1 MVYKEP
7 EMVTKI
13 RALVAIILT
22 VLVVFTGRLVQ
33 LQVVRAT
40 EMKILSDQNVR
51 VEKRLSPLRGRI
63 LARDGT
69 ILADNRIAWDLRYW
83 GGEIQNWQKLAFLLG
98 LSEKPAHPD
107 FSDPEQAQFG
117 SVVAYNIPDNLVSA
131 VEELVAGQ
139 KDVLYLRER
148 LERTYPTN
156 LAAQVVGYTTEAKGR
171 FPGYALDENVGVMGI
186 EESYQDALFGV
197 PGKMNVQVDNHNT
210 PISDEIVEAARP
222 GQDIVLTIDP
232 NVQRM
237 AEDAIKNALPY
248 VNAARDQRKLPHEE
262 IVRGALVAMNPKT
275 GEILAMASTPTFDQ
289 NVFTRRPSDPEK
301 VTALLTDN
309 TNFPMMNRSLEAFPP
324 ASTFKLVTSST
335 LIESGFISPDD
346 RFSCSASMYYG
357 GREWKNWSYPSSR
370 GHYNAVEA
378 IADSC
383 NTYYWRAA
391 MSTPNF
397 QEGWADFAQALVAR
411 AREFGFGEPV
421 GIGLEEEKAGR
432 VPDDAWTRA
441 YHGWAWRSG
450 DTLNVSIGQGD
461 ALATPI
467 QDLQMVSTIALNG
480 RQVKPHL
487 VKSIGGVPA
496 DVPEKQI
503 PGVHW
508 ETLKSGMRH
517 MITDYGSARFL
528 GPGAFPINVAG
539 KTGTAQNA
547 KSYSQDGYD
556 HVWFT
561 GFAPLEDPEIAV
573 VVFIEHGDRST
584 AVAVPTA
591 RDFLKAYFDAQEAT
605 VTALN

>member
-1 MVYKEP
+1 
-7 EMVTKI
+7 MVTKI
-13 RALVAIILT
+13 RALVAVIFT
-22 VLVVFTGRLVQ
+22 VLVVFTGQLVY
-33 LQVVRAT
+33 LQVVRAH
-40 EMKILSDQNVR
+40 ELKILSDQNVR

-69 ILADNRIAWDLRYW
+69 VLADNRIAWDLRYW
-83 GGEIQNWQKLAFLLG
+83 GGEIQNWDKLAFLLD
-98 LSEKPAHPD
+98 LTEKPLGPN

-117 SVVAYNIPDNLVSA
+117 SIAAYNIPDNLVSA

-156 LAAQVVGYTTEAKGR
+156 LAAQVIGYTTEAKGR
-171 FPGYALDENVGVMGI
+171 YEGYALDENVGIMGI
-186 EESYQDALFGV
+186 EDSYQDALFGV
-197 PGKMNVQVDNHNT
+197 PGTVMVHVDNHNT
-210 PISDEIVEAARP
+210 MLSSEVIESAQP

-248 VNAARDQRKLPHEE
+248 VNAARDLRNLPHEE

-275 GEILAMASTPTFDQ
+275 GEIIAMASTPTFDQ
-289 NVFTRRPSDPEK
+289 NIFTRRPSDPEK

-309 TNFPMMNRSLEAFPP
+309 TNLPMSNRSLEAFPP
-324 ASTFKLVTSST
+324 ASTFKLITSST
-335 LIESGFISPDD
+335 LIEGGFVSPDD

-357 GREWKNWSYPSSR
+357 GREWKNWSYPSAR

-432 VPDDAWTRA
+432 VPDDAWSRA
-441 YHGWAWRSG
+441 YQGYAWRSG

-467 QDLQMVSTIALNG
+467 QDLQMISTIALNG

-487 VKSIGGVPA
+487 VKSIDGVA
-496 DVPEKQI
+496 VEVPEKQI
-503 PGVHW
+503 SGVYW
-508 ETLKSGMRH
+508 ETLKTGMRH

-561 GFAPLEDPEIAV
+561 GFAPMEDPEIAV
-573 VVFIEHGDRST
+573 VVFIEHGDKST

-591 RDFLKAYFDAQEAT
+591 RDFLKAYFEVQDEPT
-605 VTALN
+605 VTASN

>member
-1 MVYKEP
+1 MVYKEF

-13 RALVAIILT
+13 RALVAIIFT
-22 VLVVFTGRLVQ
+22 VLVIFTGRLVQ
-33 LQVVRAT
+33 LQVLRAT

-69 ILADNRIAWDLRYW
+69 VLADNRIAWDLRYW
-83 GGEIQNWQKLAFLLG
+83 GGEIENWDKLAFLLG
-98 LSEKPAHPD
+98 LTEKPLEPD

-117 SVVAYNIPDNLVSA
+117 SVAFYNIPDNLVSA

-139 KDVLYLRER
+139 KSLELRER

-156 LAAQVVGYTTEAKGR
+156 LAAQVIGYTTEAKGR
-171 FPGYALDENVGVMGI
+171 FPGYALDENVGIMGI
-186 EESYQDALFGV
+186 EESYQDNLFGV
-197 PGKMNVQVDNHNT
+197 PGKVNVQVDNHNT
-210 PISDEIVEAARP
+210 PLSYEIIQPAQP

-248 VNAARDQRKLPHEE
+248 VNEARDKRNLPHEE

-275 GEILAMASTPTFDQ
+275 GEIIAMASTPTFDQ
-289 NVFTRRPSDPEK
+289 NIFTRRPSDPDK

-309 TNFPMMNRSLEAFPP
+309 VNLPMSNRSLEAFPP

-335 LIESGFISPDD
+335 LIEGGFVSPED
-346 RFSCSASMYYG
+346 RFSCSASLTYG

-391 MSTPNF
+391 LSTPNV
-397 QEGWADFAQALVAR
+397 QDGWADFAQALVAR
-411 AREFGFGEPV
+411 AREFGFGAPV
-421 GIGLEEEKAGR
+421 GIGLIEEKAGR
-432 VPDDAWTRA
+432 VPDNAWTQD
-441 YHGWAWRSG
+441 YHGWSWRPG
-450 DTLNVSIGQGD
+450 DTLNISIGQGD

-467 QDLQMVSTIALNG
+467 QDLQMVSTVALDG

-487 VKSIGGVPA
+487 VKSIGGVVEN
-496 DVPEKQI
+496 VPEKQI
-503 PGVHW
+503 PGVYW
-508 ETLKSGMRH
+508 DTLKTGMRH

-528 GPGAFPINVAG
+528 GPDAFPINVAG

-547 KSYSQDGYD
+547 KSAKTEGYD

-561 GFAPLEDPEIAV
+561 GFAPIEDPQIAV
-573 VVFIEHGDRST
+573 VVFIEHGDKST

-591 RDFLKAYFDAQEAT
+591 RDFLKAYFESQEPT
-605 VTALN
+605 VTAAN